1 MPSISIGMSSWA
13 ISRTGSIPSVIDN
26 SAHFANITLM
36 LFYIWQ
42 ELNRLKTAITQKYLR
57 FIYESLLLEVIS
69 SIPDICDQVRTE
81 KGLMPSFFSMD
92 RILMEEQFKQEQVYI
107 SNPVSFD
114 KTLKVKKELTKEQ
127 QKKIKSPEEV
137 QKIIE
142 ETRDEIISRTNQFI
156 CDRLS
161 QNLDNTKIEQTLP
174 FQRQEESSF
183 CELVDKITRKKTSEN
198 INAASA
204 KILLNVSLKLNA
216 RGSANTTDCS
226 IEDIDSYSLEN
237 LKIVLSEISLLYPKM
252 VFVVLSVYSPQGRFY
267 GPAKCVADYLLKE
280 TELKIVQETGP
291 FISDLEEKMENNFY
305 EDGSFVMVGNVFQF
319 PAYNDFIIDEFNL
332 KRSLMWSGVKAL
344 GKELSKIGNV
354 CIDCDQNGFFEYF
367 PNTGALTVEEKV
379 FGGKIKSV
387 FEFVKRFF
395 VFEKSGKEK
404 QLILGGKFTETKC
417 LFLLN
422 CLSYFSQI
430 KLLGEIGFH
439 FSIWKNKIENNFIE
453 KKQIDFFSKI
463 DKLADEINARIECRE
478 FLSVF
483 HSNEE
488 NDFED
493 LKKNGVLFS
502 FHDLAGV
509 KNLKLDSELKIIK
522 TDLENYLITIL
533 SATESPSEHLY
544 VIDYASTSDL
554 SALANL
560 DGFGNTL
567 LYFN

>member
-1 MPSISIGMSSWA
+1 M
-13 ISRTGSIPSVIDN
+13 N
-26 SAHFANITLM
+26 
-36 LFYIWQ
+36 
-42 ELNRLKTAITQKYLR
+42 TQKYLR

-114 KTLKVKKELTKEQ
+114 KTLKGKKELTKEQ

-137 QKIIE
+137 KKIIE
-142 ETRDEIISRTNQFI
+142 ETRDEIHSRTNQFV
-156 CDRLS
+156 CNRLS

-204 KILLNVSLKLNA
+204 KILLDVSLKLKA
-216 RGSANTTDCS
+216 RGVSANTTDCS

-267 GPAKCVADYLLKE
+267 GPAKCVSDYLLKE

-332 KRSLMWSGVKAL
+332 KRSLIWSGVKAL

-354 CIDCDQNGFFEYF
+354 CIDCDENGFFGYF
-367 PNTGALTVEEKV
+367 PNKSALIVEEKV

-404 QLILGGKFTETKC
+404 RLILGGKFTETKC

-463 DKLADEINARIECRE
+463 DKLADEINARIECWE

-483 HSNEE
+483 HTNAE

-509 KNLKLDSELKIIK
+509 KNIKLDSELKIIK
-522 TDLENYLITIL
+522 TELDNYLITTV
-533 SATESPSEHLY
+533 SATESPSQHLY

-554 SALANL
+554 STLANL

-567 LYFN
+567 LYFY